1 MNGKRVLIALLA
13 LAVALLCSAA
23 ALAESDTVTKD
34 GVTVNLDYT
43 CKGEDGTPHTSHASI
58 TNVKITRTNVN
69 QLKIDISFRTYC
81 DQDPN
86 HGERRN
92 TWYSFGRSSCTFP
105 IRRTDRTSEQDFPNE
120 TRVLDITVDGVPH
133 QWIGGRCI
141 VCNSKC
147 FHEDSTN
154 QPTCTQGAICS
165 VCGNSLRALGHNV
178 IVDPA
183 VEPACLT
190 GGKTE
195 GSHCGRCQTV
205 LQAQEDLPALGHDP
219 VTDAAVEPTCLT
231 GGKTEGSH
239 CGRCQTVL
247 QAQEDLPALGHDPVT
262 DAAVEPTCLTGG
274 KTEGSHCGRC
284 QTVLK
289 AQEDLPALGHDP
301 VTDAAVEPA
310 CLTGGKTEGSHC
322 GRCQTVLKAQEE
334 LPALG
339 HDYQTETVEPTCEA
353 GGYRRHT
360 CTRCGDTYTEK
371 TAKKLSHWFG
381 EWIPNADDTHS
392 APCLREG
399 CKHTGKA
406 DCQKFP
412 YVLTIENQEEPLE
425 IILCP
430 VCGELT
436 GGARLELEEKAQA
449 LAETESLPAGE
460 LVLRLGETEGVSLL
474 SVAFE
479 FGGRLTQPEGQV
491 RITLPAAA
499 VEGSALM
506 LLDETGGET
515 EVPVEI
521 RDEEA
526 TFLLDFTPQEG
537 EEPSPVRLI
546 RLIPNP

>member
-13 LAVALLCSAA
+13 LAVALLCGAA

-86 HGERRN
+86 HGEYRS
-92 TWYSFGRSSCTFP
+92 TWFSCARSGCTFP
-105 IRRTDRTSEQDFPNE
+105 IRKTVRTSEKDFPNE

-165 VCGNSLRALGHNV
+165 ICGNSLRALGHDR
-178 IVDPA
+178 IVDP
-183 VEPACLT
+183 
-190 GGKTE
+190 
-195 GSHCGRCQTV
+195 
-205 LQAQEDLPALGHDP
+205 
-219 VTDAAVEPTCLT
+219 
-231 GGKTEGSH
+231 
-239 CGRCQTVL
+239 
-247 QAQEDLPALGHDPVT
+247 
-262 DAAVEPTCLTGG
+262 
-274 KTEGSHCGRC
+274 
-284 QTVLK
+284 
-289 AQEDLPALGHDP
+289 
-301 VTDAAVEPA
+301 AVEPA

-339 HDYQTETVEPTCEA
+339 HDPVTDAAVEPACLTGGMTEGSHCGRCQTVLKAQEELPALGHDYQTETVELTCEA

-360 CTRCGDTYTEK
+360 CTRCGDTYTEN

-399 CKHTGKA
+399 CKHTGKV
-406 DCQKFP
+406 DCQKYPF
-412 YVLTIENQEEPLE
+412 VLTIENQEEPLE

-499 VEGSALM
+499 VEGRTLM

-526 TFLLDFTPQEG
+526 AFLLDFTPQEG

>member
-13 LAVALLCSAA
+13 LAVALLCGAA

-86 HGERRN
+86 HGEYRS
-92 TWYSFGRSSCTFP
+92 TWFSCARSGCTFP
-105 IRRTDRTSEQDFPNE
+105 IRKTVRTSEKDFPNE

-165 VCGNSLRALGHNV
+165 ICGNSLRALGHNV

-205 LQAQEDLPALGHDP
+205 LQAQE
-219 VTDAAVEPTCLT
+219 E
-231 GGKTEGSH
+231 
-239 CGRCQTVL
+239 
-247 QAQEDLPALGHDPVT
+247 
-262 DAAVEPTCLTGG
+262 
-274 KTEGSHCGRC
+274 
-284 QTVLK
+284 
-289 AQEDLPALGHDP
+289 LPALGHDP

-322 GRCQTVLKAQEE
+322 GRCQTVLKAQED

-339 HDYQTETVEPTCEA
+339 HDYQTETVDPTCEA
-353 GGYRRHT
+353 GGYLCHT
-360 CTRCGDTYTEK
+360 CTRCGDTYTEN

-521 RDEEA
+521 REEEA

-546 RLIPNP
+546 RLIPNL

>member
-1 MNGKRVLIALLA
+1 MNGKRILIALLA
-13 LAVALLCSAA
+13 LAVVLLCGAA
-23 ALAESDTVTKD
+23 ALAESTTVTQD
-34 GVTVNLDYT
+34 GVTVKLDYT
-43 CKGEDGTPHTSHASI
+43 CKGEDGAPHTSHASI

-69 QLKIDISFRTYC
+69 RLEIDISFRTYC
-81 DQDPN
+81 DQDSN
-86 HGERRN
+86 HDEYRS
-92 TWYSFGRSSCTFP
+92 TWVSCARSSCTFP
-105 IRRTDRTSEQDFPNE
+105 IRKTDRTNEQDFPYK

-165 VCGNSLRALGHNV
+165 ICGNSLRALGHDV

-190 GGKTE
+190 GGMTE

-205 LQAQEDLPALGHDP
+205 LQAQE
-219 VTDAAVEPTCLT
+219 
-231 GGKTEGSH
+231 
-239 CGRCQTVL
+239 
-247 QAQEDLPALGHDPVT
+247 
-262 DAAVEPTCLTGG
+262 
-274 KTEGSHCGRC
+274 
-284 QTVLK
+284 
-289 AQEDLPALGHDP
+289 
-301 VTDAAVEPA
+301 
-310 CLTGGKTEGSHC
+310 
-322 GRCQTVLKAQEE
+322 E

-339 HDYQTETVEPTCEA
+339 HDYQTESVKPTCEV
-353 GGYRRHT
+353 GGYLCHT
-360 CTRCGDTYTEK
+360 CTRCGDTYTEN

-381 EWIPNADDTHS
+381 EWIPNADDTHG

-399 CKHTGKA
+399 CKHTGKV
-406 DCQKFP
+406 DCQKYP
-412 YVLTIENQEEPLE
+412 YVLTIEKQEDPFE
-425 IILCP
+425 ITLCP

-499 VEGSALM
+499 VEGRTLM

-515 EVPVEI
+515 ELPVEI

-526 TFLLDFTPQEG
+526 AFLLDFTPREG
-537 EEPSPVRLI
+537 EEPSPMRLI

>member
-1 MNGKRVLIALLA
+1 MNGKRILIALLA
-13 LAVALLCSAA
+13 LAVALLCGAA
-23 ALAESDTVTKD
+23 ALAESTTVTQD
-34 GVTVNLDYT
+34 GVTVKLDYT
-43 CKGEDGTPHTSHASI
+43 CKGEDGAPHTSHASI

-69 QLKIDISFRTYC
+69 RLRLDVSFRTYC
-81 DQDPN
+81 DQNPN
-86 HGERRN
+86 HGESRN
-92 TWYSFGRSSCTFP
+92 TWYSFGRNSCTLT
-105 IRRTDRTSEQDFPNE
+105 IRKTDRTNEQDFPYE

-133 QWIGGRCI
+133 KWIGGRCI
-141 VCNSKC
+141 VCNSQC
-147 FHEDSTN
+147 IHADSTN
-154 QPTCTQGAICS
+154 QPTCTQSAICS
-165 VCGNSLRALGHNV
+165 ICGNSLRALGHDV

-190 GGKTE
+190 GGMTE

-205 LQAQEDLPALGHDP
+205 LQAQ
-219 VTDAAVEPTCLT
+219 
-231 GGKTEGSH
+231 K
-239 CGRCQTVL
+239 
-247 QAQEDLPALGHDPVT
+247 
-262 DAAVEPTCLTGG
+262 
-274 KTEGSHCGRC
+274 
-284 QTVLK
+284 
-289 AQEDLPALGHDP
+289 
-301 VTDAAVEPA
+301 
-310 CLTGGKTEGSHC
+310 
-322 GRCQTVLKAQEE
+322 E

-339 HDYQTETVEPTCEA
+339 HDYQTESVKPTCEV
-353 GGYRRHT
+353 GGYLCHT
-360 CTRCGDTYTEK
+360 CTRCGDTYTEN

-399 CKHTGKA
+399 CKHTGKV
-406 DCQKFP
+406 DCQKYP
-412 YVLTIENQEEPLE
+412 YVLTIENQEDPFE
-425 IILCP
+425 ITLCP

-499 VEGSALM
+499 VEDRTLM
-506 LLDETGGET
+506 LLDETSGET
-515 EVPVEI
+515 ELPVEI
-521 RDEEA
+521 REEEA
-526 TFLLDFTPQEG
+526 AFLLDFTPREG

>member
-13 LAVALLCSAA
+13 LAVALLCGAA

-86 HGERRN
+86 HGEYRS
-92 TWYSFGRSSCTFP
+92 TWFSCARSGCTFP
-105 IRRTDRTSEQDFPNE
+105 IRKTVRTSEKDFPNE

-165 VCGNSLRALGHNV
+165 ICGNSLRALGHNV

-205 LQAQEDLPALGHDP
+205 L
-219 VTDAAVEPTCLT
+219 
-231 GGKTEGSH
+231 
-239 CGRCQTVL
+239 
-247 QAQEDLPALGHDPVT
+247 
-262 DAAVEPTCLTGG
+262 
-274 KTEGSHCGRC
+274 
-284 QTVLK
+284 K
-289 AQEDLPALGHDP
+289 AQED
-301 VTDAAVEPA
+301 
-310 CLTGGKTEGSHC
+310 
-322 GRCQTVLKAQEE
+322 

-339 HDYQTETVEPTCEA
+339 HDYQTETVDPTCEA
-353 GGYRRHT
+353 GGYLCHT
-360 CTRCGDTYTEK
+360 CTRCGDTYTEN

-392 APCLREG
+392 TPCLREG

-499 VEGSALM
+499 VEGRTLM

-526 TFLLDFTPQEG
+526 AFLLDFTPQEG

>member
-13 LAVALLCSAA
+13 LAVALLCGAA

-86 HGERRN
+86 HGEYRS
-92 TWYSFGRSSCTFP
+92 TWFSLARSGCTFP
-105 IRRTDRTSEQDFPNE
+105 IRKTERTNEQDFPNE

-165 VCGNSLRALGHNV
+165 VCGNSLRALGHDV
-178 IVDPA
+178 IVDP
-183 VEPACLT
+183 
-190 GGKTE
+190 
-195 GSHCGRCQTV
+195 
-205 LQAQEDLPALGHDP
+205 
-219 VTDAAVEPTCLT
+219 AVEPTCLT
-231 GGKTEGSH
+231 GGVTEGSH
-239 CGRCQTVL
+239 CGRC
-247 QAQEDLPALGHDPVT
+247 
-262 DAAVEPTCLTGG
+262 
-274 KTEGSHCGRC
+274 K
-284 QTVLK
+284 TVLK
-289 AQEDLPALGHDP
+289 TQKELPALGHDP

-310 CLTGGKTEGSHC
+310 CLTGGMTEGSHC

-360 CTRCGDTYTEK
+360 CTRCGNTYTEN
-371 TAKKLSHWFG
+371 TAKKLSHWYG
-381 EWIPNADDTHS
+381 EWTPNADDTHS

-399 CKHTGKA
+399 CKHTGKV

-412 YVLTIENQEEPLE
+412 YILTIENQEEPLE
-425 IILCP
+425 ISLCP

-479 FGGRLTQPEGQV
+479 FGGRLTQPKGQV

-499 VEGSALM
+499 VEGHALM

-521 RDEEA
+521 REEEA
-526 TFLLDFTPQEG
+526 AFLLDFTPQEG